1 MISVTKKYGISM
13 KVLPEFCY
21 IGDHYFKHML
31 SNDLQHYS
39 ALLDIHID
47 TLIWLLIAPCR
58 STSTGSQ
65 LFDTDLDRLMT
76 HQ

>member
-1 MISVTKKYGISM
+1 M

-21 IGDHYFKHML
+21 IGDQYFKHML

-47 TLIWLLIAPCR
+47 TLI
-58 STSTGSQ
+58 
-65 LFDTDLDRLMT
+65 
-76 HQ
+76 